1 MRTDFVNELRHSLCR
16 ICSSSNLNHLG
27 RLLELMGQCLDFTRE
42 RSGKHEGLPLVRQC
56 LHDSLN
62 RRKKSHVEHAIGL
75 VQHHEFDPGKIGCA
89 LLHQI
94 DQTTRCGHDQ
104 VDPGP

>member
-1 MRTDFVNELRHSLCR
+1 
-16 ICSSSNLNHLG
+16 
-27 RLLELMGQCLDFTRE
+27 MGQCLDFTRE

-56 LHDSLN
+56 LHDSPN

-75 VQHHEFDPGKIGCA
+75 VQHHEFDPGKIGRA

-94 DQTTRCGHDQ
+94 DQTTRRSHDH
-104 VDPGP
+104 VDPGTQRFNLRAFTHSAEDGGQRKGTCFA